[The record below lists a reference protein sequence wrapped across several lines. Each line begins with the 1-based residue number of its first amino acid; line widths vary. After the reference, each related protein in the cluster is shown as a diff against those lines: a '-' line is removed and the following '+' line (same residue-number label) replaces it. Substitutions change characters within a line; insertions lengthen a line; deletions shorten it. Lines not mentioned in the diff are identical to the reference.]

1 MIHSLI
7 IFFYC
12 TAWALAVSKTLS
24 DLVALSLMVVL
35 ASDLDVGKSSETVV
49 LQEVQQIR

>member
-7 IFFYC
+7 FF
-12 TAWALAVSKTLS
+12 L
-24 DLVALSLMVVL
+24 VVL
-35 ASDLDVGKSSETVV
+35 ASDLDVGKCSETVV